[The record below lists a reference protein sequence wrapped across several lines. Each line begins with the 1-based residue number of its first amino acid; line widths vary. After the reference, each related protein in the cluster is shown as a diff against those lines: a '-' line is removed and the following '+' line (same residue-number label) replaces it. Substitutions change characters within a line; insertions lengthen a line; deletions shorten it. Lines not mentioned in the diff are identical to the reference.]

1 MPPIGSSTYIANKAY
16 LEKLTKVWAIEN
28 SKFNITS
35 NSISPSF
42 MQTKLTSEI
51 DERII
56 EQIISNH
63 PLKKLLTVD
72 EVAETVLF

>member
-1 MPPIGSSTYIANKAY
+1 
-16 LEKLTKVWAIEN
+16 
-28 SKFNITS
+28 
-35 NSISPSF
+35 

-72 EVAETVLF
+72 EVAETVLFLTNDSSQINGVNIVLNAGNKIK